1 MRSQSKF
8 VLPFGARGF
17 VTALIISAM
26 MTGLITYTFGSLLRV
41 DAKSTVDNSA
51 GDDAAMISVREL
63 AASSLASLQDTSPD
77 HR

>member
-1 MRSQSKF
+1 MRSQRKF
-8 VLPFGARGF
+8 VFPFGVRGC

-26 MTGLITYTFGSLLRV
+26 MTGLITYTFGSLLRIDV
-41 DAKSTVDNSA
+41 KATVDNSA
-51 GDDAAMISVREL
+51 RDEAAMISVREL